1 MHIERKQMTANHERL
16 MLSNVTIK
24 PIGEGKPYK
33 YLSIDENISFDRLTT
48 KENIIK

>member
-1 MHIERKQMTANHERL
+1 

-24 PIGEGKPYK
+24 PIGEGKSYK
-33 YLSIDENISFDRLTT
+33 YLSIDENISFDRLAT